1 VTIAAG
7 RHNRKARPDAEEAQQ
22 RRVLIHVL
30 VLNVLLSTALIVT
43 GVDADSNGLL
53 ANALDNAS
61 DSAVYAISY
70 FAVGGSPRHKTVAA
84 SISGAMLLILAL
96 GLAADG
102 VRRLVVGADP
112 VSHVM
117 IAMSVVAAGI
127 NAWCLALLGRLSR
140 TDVNLRAARTF
151 SVNDFVSNIGVLVAA
166 VLVAWTGWFWP
177 DVVVGLAIAAV
188 VGKGGVEILL
198 DVRRTGRTAGA
209 GA

>member
-1 VTIAAG
+1 
-7 RHNRKARPDAEEAQQ
+7 
-22 RRVLIHVL
+22 
-30 VLNVLLSTALIVT
+30 
-43 GVDADSNGLL
+43 
-53 ANALDNAS
+53 
-61 DSAVYAISY
+61 
-70 FAVGGSPRHKTVAA
+70 
-84 SISGAMLLILAL
+84 
-96 GLAADG
+96 
-102 VRRLVVGADP
+102 
-112 VSHVM
+112 
-117 IAMSVVAAGI
+117 VVAAGI